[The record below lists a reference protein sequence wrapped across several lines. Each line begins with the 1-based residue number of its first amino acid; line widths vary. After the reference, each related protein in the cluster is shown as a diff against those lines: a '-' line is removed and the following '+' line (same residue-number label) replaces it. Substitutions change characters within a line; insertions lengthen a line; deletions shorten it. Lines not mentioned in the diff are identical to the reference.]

1 MKRLIPVLAVLLVPV
16 TSISAQD
23 EILDSMIEQAEIIV
37 HVEVI
42 EVKGGV
48 YNEIGV
54 EECAALCSV
63 VSAHK
68 GSPQEGEMIRFHFNR
83 FDFAGVQESYLVEEG
98 KEYIVF
104 LKGSSGGIRFPSD
117 DEMHVAYTLLDRW
130 VGVISYDFYL
140 GNRLCW

>member
-1 MKRLIPVLAVLLVPV
+1 MKRLIPVLAALLVLV

-23 EILDSMIEQAEIIV
+23 EVLDSMIEQSEIIV
-37 HVEVI
+37 HVSVI

-63 VSAHK
+63 ISIYK
-68 GSPQEGEMIRFHFNR
+68 GFPQEGEMIRFHFNR
-83 FDFAGVQESYLVEEG
+83 FDFAGVRESDQVEEG

-104 LKGSSGGIRFPSD
+104 LKGSSGGTRFPAE
-117 DEMHVAYTLLDRW
+117 DELHVAYTLLDRW
-130 VGVISYDFYL
+130 VGVIPYDFYL